1 MSEARFSESDFLP
14 HVCAARYFET
24 PINFPK
30 SSAPRRCEHFETSF
44 YLTDSGTLFV
54 NEEKYALKRN
64 HVRFV
69 RPGDI
74 VHSCPPFRCMTIH
87 FDANASEAENL
98 HALSDIPR
106 YFPVSEEVGRIFEKC
121 IYLFNRPDTGTGLL
135 LNSYALRLIYS
146 LYSVSHREKKL
157 IPSVKSSIEYME
169 SHFSE
174 KITLDTFGSLSG
186 YAPLHFL
193 RLFKQSV
200 GTTPHA
206 YLTDIRLRNAKMLLE
221 STTLSTA
228 EIAEKCGFE
237 SVSHF
242 QVLFKKKTGVGA
254 AKYRKEIDM

>member
-1 MSEARFSESDFLP
+1 
-14 HVCAARYFET
+14 
-24 PINFPK
+24 
-30 SSAPRRCEHFETSF
+30 
-44 YLTDSGTLFV
+44 
-54 NEEKYALKRN
+54 
-64 HVRFV
+64 
-69 RPGDI
+69 
-74 VHSCPPFRCMTIH
+74 
-87 FDANASEAENL
+87 
-98 HALSDIPR
+98 
-106 YFPVSEEVGRIFEKC
+106 
-121 IYLFNRPDTGTGLL
+121 
-135 LNSYALRLIYS
+135 
-146 LYSVSHREKKL
+146 
-157 IPSVKSSIEYME
+157 ME